1 MVRTQIQ
8 LSEKQ
13 AKALKILAI
22 QRQVSVAELIRQ
34 AVDEQLRAAGQVDPA
49 ERKRRALAAAGR
61 YHSGLKDLAT
71 NHDQYLAEAF
81 EA

>member
-13 AKALKILAI
+13 IEALRELAA
-22 QRQVSVAELIRQ
+22 QRDTSMADIIRQ
-34 AVDEQLRAAGQVDPA
+34 AVDQLILATGAVNRA
-49 ERKRRALAAAGR
+49 ERKRRAIAAAGR
-61 YHSGLKDLAT
+61 FKSDVNDLST